1 MIDIVLGIS
10 WLCFLVKGAK
20 RGVIRSV
27 YHALNVLIAAFC
39 AFGVYPVFGLILTR
53 TPFKDF
59 FSRLGYENAVKYVD
73 KNVAVEE
80 YIKNFDKMFTR
91 GAATLETTD
100 EVIKVIT
107 DNMGSMV
114 CKAVAYFFVFIFLIF
129 VANDILNRV
138 KLLNKPMKMPDIV
151 RKIGGG
157 CFGVL
162 RGIVILSVVYAV
174 VEVVAPILDNS
185 FLNWMNQSRLDGIF
199 VFKDV
204 IIDVLSRI
212 TYYNNI

>member
-1 MIDIVLGIS
+1 MIDIVLGII
-10 WLCFLVKGAK
+10 LICFIFKGVR
-20 RGVIRSV
+20 RGIIRSV
-27 YHALNVLIAAFC
+27 YHTLNVLIAAFC
-39 AFGVYPVFGLILTR
+39 AFGVYPALGLLLTR
-53 TPFKDF
+53 TPLKDF
-59 FSRLGYENAVKYVD
+59 FSKVGYENSVKFAD
-73 KNVAVEE
+73 KNMAVEE

-107 DNMGSMV
+107 NNMGSMV
-114 CKAVAYFFVFIFLIF
+114 CKAAAYLLVFIFLIF
-129 VANDILNRV
+129 VANYILNRV
-138 KLLNKPMKMPDIV
+138 KLLNKPMKMPNIV
-151 RKIGGG
+151 RKVGGG
-157 CFGVL
+157 CFGAL

-212 TYYNNI
+212 TYYN